1 MGNLAGGL
9 SEFAKLK
16 DVNLLSIAGGLAA
29 LGPAIVAFLGT
40 QGIASLAESITDKVK
55 GAWNYLFGSDE
66 EGNKKKSKIEQIVD
80 SLTPL
85 KNLQD
90 IDLTSLDKLSD
101 AIAKFVAVANSLVD
115 LPKISF
121 DSTFKPTL
129 DALLQTLPYLDVLA
143 HGGEIITPYV
153 PGSGRSGKPQNNKI
167 VIKKGLLD
175 KNLGLDE
182 MMDAVSKIRAIVGD
196 TSTLQTTTAVPNGQ
210 LNKTQQ
216 VNGAATD
223 EQASPSSVVVQGGYQ
238 PKVAGRPEI
247 IQSPPPKLT
256 GAVSTAPVPS
266 LLERHMYDRAYF
278 GAGYP

>member
-1 MGNLAGGL
+1 M
-9 SEFAKLK
+9 
-16 DVNLLSIAGGLAA
+16 
-29 LGPAIVAFLGT
+29 
-40 QGIASLAESITDKVK
+40 
-55 GAWNYLFGSDE
+55 
-66 EGNKKKSKIEQIVD
+66 
-80 SLTPL
+80 
-85 KNLQD
+85 
-90 IDLTSLDKLSD
+90 
-101 AIAKFVAVANSLVD
+101 
-115 LPKISF
+115 
-121 DSTFKPTL
+121 
-129 DALLQTLPYLDVLA
+129 LA